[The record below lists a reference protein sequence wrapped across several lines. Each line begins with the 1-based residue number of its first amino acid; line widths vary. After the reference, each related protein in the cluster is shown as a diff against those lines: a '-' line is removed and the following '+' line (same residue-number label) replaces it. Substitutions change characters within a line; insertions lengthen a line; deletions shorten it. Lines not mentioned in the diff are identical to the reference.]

1 MSEYKDCFKG
11 LGKLTDYN
19 LKLHIDSEVTPVAQK
34 MYTIPLSLREKVSDK
49 LDELNSLDVIEK
61 AEGPLLL
68 VSPVV
73 VKPKTSEHKAL
84 CRYET
89 GQQSHYQRM
98 SPDTN
103 S

>member
-1 MSEYKDCFKG
+1 M
-11 LGKLTDYN
+11 
-19 LKLHIDSEVTPVAQK
+19 KLHIDSEVTSVAQK
-34 MYTIPLSLREKVSDK
+34 MYTIPLGLRIKVIDK
-49 LDELNSLDVIEK
+49 LDELESLDVIGK

-73 VKPKTSEHKAL
+73 VEPKLEHKAL

-103 S
+103 R